1 MISIFKKI
9 YEERYR
15 SIIFFVFFAFFYNIL
30 SYGFGFRSNLEL
42 KHIFLVVFGWFSGY
56 FIAHLIGFTY
66 RSMKK
71 NRQ

>member
-1 MISIFKKI
+1 MLSIFKKL

-15 SIIFFVFFAFFYNIL
+15 SIIFFVFFALFYNIL

-56 FIAHLIGFTY
+56 LVAHLIGFSY
-66 RSMKK
+66 RFINE

>member
-1 MISIFKKI
+1 MLSIFKKI
-9 YEERYR
+9 YEEQYR
-15 SIIFFVFFAFFYNIL
+15 SITFFVCFVLFYNIL

-42 KHIFLVVFGWFSGY
+42 KHIFLVVFGWLLGY